1 MHREFWKGYVMK
13 IHGLQK
19 MTLLDFPGRVAC
31 TVFLGQCDFRCPYCH
46 NYELVTG
53 EAPAVMS
60 EEELLAFLRKRS
72 GLLDGVAITGGEPCL
87 HPGLYDL
94 LGRIREMGYATK
106 LDTNGN
112 HPELLGKILGAGL
125 VDYVAMD
132 IKNSP
137 EKYAVTIGRDAI
149 DLSGVYESIHMLKE
163 ADCEYE
169 FRTTVVREF
178 HEEADFEGIGK
189 MIGGAP
195 RYFLQCFTDRDTVP
209 FGNLHAP
216 TREEL
221 VRYAEIVR
229 RYVGDVQIRGVD

>member
-1 MHREFWKGYVMK
+1 MK

-46 NYELVTG
+46 NFELVTG
-53 EAPAVMS
+53 EAPPVMS
-60 EEELLAFLRKRS
+60 EEELLAFLRKRR

-112 HPELLGKILGAGL
+112 HPELLHRILDAGL
-125 VDYVAMD
+125 ADYVAMD

-137 EKYAVTIGRDAI
+137 EKYAVTIGRETF
-149 DLSGVYESIHMLKE
+149 DLANV
-163 ADCEYE
+163 C
-169 FRTTVVREF
+169 
-178 HEEADFEGIGK
+178 
-189 MIGGAP
+189 
-195 RYFLQCFTDRDTVP
+195 
-209 FGNLHAP
+209 
-216 TREEL
+216 
-221 VRYAEIVR
+221 
-229 RYVGDVQIRGVD
+229 